1 MPPSARSKSTR
12 PPAAASTRQRVDLRE
27 VLSLIERAYLVWALV
42 EARGNR
48 TRAADRLR
56 LPRATFIDR
65 MRHHGL
71 MSYLAARRA
80 RRLLAAELDR

>member
-1 MPPSARSKSTR
+1 MS
-12 PPAAASTRQRVDLRE
+12 Q
-27 VLSLIERAYLVWALV
+27 IERAYLIWALV

-48 TRAADRLR
+48 TTAADMLR

-65 MRHHGL
+65 IRHHGL
-71 MSYLAARRA
+71 MAYLSVRRA